1 MITPGSPSPNS
12 MFEIDSVTPSI
23 FYCPAVVL
31 APSISELPLHP
42 PVKVLQVTMLSL
54 VASRIYTILADNCN
68 SFPHSSNRPDAGVHT
83 FRLKVRRNIRQL
95 RRDGDGTTGCCAAA
109 Q

>member
-1 MITPGSPSPNS
+1 MIAPGRPSPNS

-54 VASRIYTILADNCN
+54 VASSIYPILSHDGN
-68 SFPHSSNRPDAGVHT
+68 SITYGSNAPNAGVLT
-83 FRLKVRRNIRQL
+83 FRFESGWNIRQL
-95 RRDGDGTTGCCAAA
+95 RRDSDRATGCCAGA